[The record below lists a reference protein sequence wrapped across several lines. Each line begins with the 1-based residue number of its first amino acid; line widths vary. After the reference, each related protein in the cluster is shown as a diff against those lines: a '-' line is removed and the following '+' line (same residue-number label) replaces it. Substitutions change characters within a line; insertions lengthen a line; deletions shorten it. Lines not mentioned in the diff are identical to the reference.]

1 MRPAGVGRP
10 ARYSQPALPVA
21 GDGGAARRRR
31 FADGLKRHLA
41 HHARIHH
48 RAIRPAEAA
57 DAVER
62 LAVVRG
68 MCPRLARRLALP
80 VVAWHNGR
88 VRSGAQL
95 AAWRREEARRGR
107 RSGEVRLMRPASW
120 DRDREILRLRRSG
133 VSCRAVARR
142 VGCALATVASAAD
155 RLQRRAGVRGTI
167 VGSVANPI
175 RRDKQRRNPLADR
188 PATRARGAAD
198 GAAVGRASADPR
210 PDQSAAT
217 GTARRSGRM
226 DSYGGM
232 AGRRSER
239 SAGPRAALSP
249 HVRLRRVG
257 LALLWN
263 DGELQGDPDGL
274 ADRLKWEAAR
284 RRIPYDGRSVSAVAD
299 AALFL
304 WRRDISSRLS
314 GRW

>member
-1 MRPAGVGRP
+1 
-10 ARYSQPALPVA
+10 
-21 GDGGAARRRR
+21 
-31 FADGLKRHLA
+31 
-41 HHARIHH
+41 
-48 RAIRPAEAA
+48 
-57 DAVER
+57 
-62 LAVVRG
+62 

-239 SAGPRAALSP
+239 SARAACSA
-249 HVRLRRVG
+249 VTSR
-257 LALLWN
+257 
-263 DGELQGDPDGL
+263 Q
-274 ADRLKWEAAR
+274 AAPGR
-284 RRIPYDGRSVSAVAD
+284 PCVAVERWRAAGRSGWTGGPSQVGSGAPSHSLRWSVSVG
-299 AALFL
+299 
-304 WRRDISSRLS
+304 RS
-314 GRW
+314 GCGVVPLAS